1 MLAADR
7 TLGSRFCI
15 LMTDGPSLGLAP
27 LLAKEI
33 FNVNQKINRM
43 EPLTTIRLKN
53 KMSRILWR
61 WIIMLCF
68 RK

>member
-33 FNVNQKINRM
+33 FDVIQKINRM
-43 EPLTTIRLKN
+43 EPLTTILLIEQN
-53 KMSRILWR
+53 VQDTLEVDNYAM
-61 WIIMLCF
+61 F
-68 RK
+68 